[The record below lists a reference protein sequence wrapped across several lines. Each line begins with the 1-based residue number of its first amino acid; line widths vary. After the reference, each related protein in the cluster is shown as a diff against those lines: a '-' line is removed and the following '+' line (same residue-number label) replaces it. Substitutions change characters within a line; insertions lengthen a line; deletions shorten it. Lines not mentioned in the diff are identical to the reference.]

1 MIKGK
6 EHYKSGFVSLIGRP
20 NVGKST
26 LINQF
31 MEQKLLIMS
40 DKPQTT
46 RNKIRCIYTQDDAQI
61 IFLDTPGVHK
71 PHHRLGNYMVDV
83 AVNTLREVDVVL
95 FLVDVTAPLGKGDQY
110 IVEKLKEMKTPVILV
125 LNKIDL
131 LSPEKFAQQKVIYEA
146 LHSFERI
153 ISISALEKTNINLLL
168 EEIIGFLPEGPQYYP
183 EDMITDRPERFIVGE
198 VIREKVLLL
207 THDEIPHSVAVE
219 VEEMKERK
227 GHDTVFVRATIYV
240 ERESQKGIV
249 IGKKGKLLRAI
260 GVEARKEIEAL
271 LGTKIY
277 LELWVKVSKDWRNK
291 ESTLRQLGYE

>member
-1 MIKGK
+1 MINRK

-31 MEQKLLIMS
+31 MGQKLLIMS

-46 RNKIRCIYTQDDAQI
+46 RNKIQCIYTQDDAQI

-71 PHHRLGNYMVDV
+71 PQHRLGTYMVDV
-83 AVNTLREVDVVL
+83 AVNTLREVDVIL

-110 IVEKLKEMKTPVILV
+110 IVEKLKGMKTPVILV

-131 LSPEKFAQQKVIYEA
+131 LSQEKFEKQKAIYET
-146 LHSFERI
+146 LHSFEKI
-153 ISISALEKTNINLLL
+153 ISISALEKTNTNLLL
-168 EEIIGFLPEGPQYYP
+168 EEIITLLPEGPQYYP

-198 VIREKVLLL
+198 MIREKALLQ
-207 THDEIPHSVAVE
+207 TRDEIPHSVAVE
-219 VEEMKERK
+219 VEEMKERE

-249 IGKKGKLLRAI
+249 IGKKGKLLRVI
-260 GVEARKEIEAL
+260 GAEARQEIEAL

-291 ESTLRQLGYE
+291 ERTLRNLGYE